1 MGAEINQ
8 SISEVAKD
16 PMKGGADQA
25 YKNLRSDYMQTSV
38 YDVNVANGKVAA
50 ATDEMVTNGV
60 LPQVSAAWLKNE
72 FSRIDVNGNGQI
84 ERSELQRAEM
94 GQTRMGALDASLAS
108 SVDAQ
113 LFDQLASYDQ
123 RNGEYNISKSAL
135 NRYLRRDDRANQKA
149 INQEEAT
156 DALAPLFAGPD
167 PLINY
172 LNKDGN
178 RRVSKHEMK
187 EFLRDYEKF
196 QGNYPYTDE
205 NAKFVK
211 DLLHRDIPELH
222 AGINA
227 GFSARHSAK
236 EMGFD
241 SAHGRKHKDFSLTN
255 EEYEQR
261 RPLHHVQEQQPMD
274 TPVGPPG
281 TDALNIREPEK
292 IICPEPMETYKVK
305 KGDCVW
311 NIAKDKLESHHEEVK
326 NREIKRYVRSISD
339 VNGLNKNGRNENL
352 IYPNEVLYIPPIFD
366 ASTANAAAKAAREE
380 ATVKDTTQQA
390 YFGPEYC
397 D

>member
-8 SISEVAKD
+8 SIGDTAKD
-16 PMKGGADQA
+16 PLKGGADQA
-25 YKNLRSDYMQTSV
+25 YKNLRADVMQTSV
-38 YDVNVANGKVAA
+38 YDMNTASGKMAE
-50 ATDEMVTNGV
+50 ATEDMMNKGV

-72 FSRIDVNGNGQI
+72 FSRIDVDGNGQI
-84 ERSELQRAEM
+84 ERSELQRAEQGM
-94 GQTRMGALDASLAS
+94 TRFGAFDATFAS
-108 SVDAQ
+108 TVDSQ

-123 RNGEYNISKSAL
+123 RNGEYNISKGAL
-135 NRYLRRDDRANQKA
+135 NRFLRRDDRANQKA
-149 INQEEAT
+149 INQDDAK
-156 DALAPLFAGPD
+156 DALAPLFDGPD

-196 QGNYPYTDE
+196 QGTYPYTDE

-222 AGINA
+222 TGINT
-227 GFSARHSAK
+227 GFSAKHSAK
-236 EMGFD
+236 EMGLD
-241 SAHGRKHKDFSLTN
+241 SAHGRKHKDFSLAN
-255 EEYEQR
+255 EEYEQH
-261 RPLHHVQEQQPMD
+261 RPIHRVQDQQPIEAV
-274 TPVGPPG
+274 PPPG
-281 TDALNIREPEK
+281 VDAVIREPEK
-292 IICPEPMETYKVK
+292 VICPEPMETYKVK

-311 NIAKDKLESHHEEVK
+311 NIAKDKLESHHEQVK
-326 NREIKRYVRSISD
+326 NREIKRYVRDISD
-339 VNGLNKNGRNENL
+339 LNNLNKHGRNENL

-366 ASTANAAAKAAREE
+366 ASTAAAARAAKEE
-380 ATVKDTTQQA
+380 AAVNEQQA